1 MAKKSADKES
11 ETDEAEK
18 SGGGK
23 IKKLLIGVVLLAVV
37 GGAAYW
43 FVLKPPGPVPEP
55 EAGEIAPLESIQ
67 INLDDG
73 HYLKLGLALQLTTTA
88 HEVDGSKALD
98 AAIDLFSGRPMES
111 MSETEKRNALKEK
124 LAHELEES
132 YHGDV
137 MEVYFT
143 EFVTQ

>member
-1 MAKKSADKES
+1 MAKKK
-11 ETDEAEK
+11 TDDDQDGKDDAEK
-18 SGGGK
+18 SGGKLKK
-23 IKKLLIGVVLLAVV
+23 ILIMVVALVVV

-43 FVLKPPGPVPEP
+43 FVLKPSGPVEAEP
-55 EAGEIAPLESIQ
+55 GEIVTLDPIQ
-67 INLDDG
+67 INLEG
-73 HYLKLGLALQLTTTA
+73 EHYLKVGLALQLTTTA

-98 AAIDLFSGRPMES
+98 AAIELFSGRPMKTVAEA
-111 MSETEKRNALKEK
+111 EKRKELKEK